1 MKASKSIYNHT
12 AIIGQV
18 TLDVLKNML
27 KIKVNNM
34 VSAEKNSRIR
44 EKGRETSGKV
54 RPQKY
59 MK

>member
-1 MKASKSIYNHT
+1 
-12 AIIGQV
+12 
-18 TLDVLKNML
+18 ML

-44 EKGRETSGKV
+44 EKGREARAKV
-54 RPQKY
+54 RLQKY